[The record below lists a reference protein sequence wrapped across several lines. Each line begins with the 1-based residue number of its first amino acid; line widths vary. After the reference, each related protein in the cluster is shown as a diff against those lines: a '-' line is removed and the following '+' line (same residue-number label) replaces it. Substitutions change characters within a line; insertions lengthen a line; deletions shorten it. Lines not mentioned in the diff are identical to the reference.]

1 MRAADLGPIP
11 RADRTQPAFD
21 LFLIF
26 VGANIVATTMQV
38 GASLASAFDL
48 RVTLTMGGGRRGGR
62 GAPGGAPSVIA
73 ARAALGIRGAAAV
86 ALGLYLSNFAWIA
99 VNNVIAA
106 SACARV

>member
-1 MRAADLGPIP
+1 MQAVDIGPIP

-48 RVTLTMGGGRRGGR
+48 RVTLTLVGVGSVA
-62 GAPGGAPSVIA
+62 GAALVGALAPLGPRLGVPSVIA
-73 ARAALGIRGAAAV
+73 ARAALGTRGAAA
-86 ALGLYLSNFAWIA
+86 
-99 VNNVIAA
+99 AA
-106 SACARV
+106 GDPSTRS